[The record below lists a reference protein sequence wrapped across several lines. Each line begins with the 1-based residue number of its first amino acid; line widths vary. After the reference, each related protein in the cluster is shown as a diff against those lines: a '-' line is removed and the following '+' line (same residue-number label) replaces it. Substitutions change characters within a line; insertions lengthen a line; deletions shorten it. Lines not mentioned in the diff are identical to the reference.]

1 MLLNLARDLFED
13 TTNLD
18 LMMKKV
24 MIESM
29 ELIPS
34 EKCSVM
40 LIDQDRSEVYI
51 HIKVVYS
58 NVIVLIVTYSHKC
71 ANCFRLINVLMRCSC
86 HLQYIHRR
94 KPVMPL

>member
-13 TTNLD
+13 TTNLE

-40 LIDQDRSEVYI
+40 LIDQDSSSEVYTSKWCI
-51 HIKVVYS
+51 Q
-58 NVIVLIVTYSHKC
+58 
-71 ANCFRLINVLMRCSC
+71 M
-86 HLQYIHRR
+86 
-94 KPVMPL
+94 